1 MHPSLR
7 KRRAENSSGEE
18 GEGRSRG
25 RLTDGLSEW
34 IIDRGLLTDAASIN
48 SSKALWWITADKQCW
63 VSKCVFNKARW
74 RGYCFFSGLQTET
87 VLTLVLLGCM
97 RGHSQSRT
105 LKQPD
110 ISVSVSFDF
119 PACTLCIFVLFFI
132 LLIMESS
139 FFSALCSWASEVW
152 HLAFHHTFFIYLQ
165 DE

>member
-7 KRRAENSSGEE
+7 KKRAENSSGEE
-18 GEGRSRG
+18 EEGRSRG

-87 VLTLVLLGCM
+87 VLTLVLLGCV
-97 RGHSQSRT
+97 RGHSQSRA

-110 ISVSVSFDF
+110 VSVFFDF
-119 PACTLCIFVLFFI
+119 SPFTYVLFLM
-132 LLIMESS
+132 LLLMESW
-139 FFSALCSWASEVW
+139 FFRACCSSASDVW